1 MVLLDL
7 AKSFLANVPSDA
19 AVADFT
25 MGNGHDTV
33 FLCGLVPQG
42 RVYAFDVQPQALEN
56 TRLLLAERGC
66 SNATLILDLHENFKA
81 VTDAVELLQR
91 SGVLV
96 ICIYPGDEEGVREGE
111 ALETVLSKYS
121 RKRFSVMCHR
131 MMNAPQAPYI
141 LTVEKY

>member
-1 MVLLDL
+1 M
-7 AKSFLANVPSDA
+7 
-19 AVADFT
+19 
-25 MGNGHDTV
+25 
-33 FLCGLVPQG
+33 
-42 RVYAFDVQPQALEN
+42 
-56 TRLLLAERGC
+56 
-66 SNATLILDLHENFKA
+66 
-81 VTDAVELLQR
+81 ELLQR

-121 RKRFSVMCHR
+121 RKCFSVMCHR